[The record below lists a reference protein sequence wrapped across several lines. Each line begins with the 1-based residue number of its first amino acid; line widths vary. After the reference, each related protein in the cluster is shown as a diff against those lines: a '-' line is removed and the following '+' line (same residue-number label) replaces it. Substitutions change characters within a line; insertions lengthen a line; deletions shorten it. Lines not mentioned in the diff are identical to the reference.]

1 MKITHS
7 LISAASVLAI
17 FAGSA
22 TPALAY
28 RRGVPPVA
36 TTQLRQ
42 RSEIRDLYADA
53 YSSIL
58 HDAGMTR
65 SASVSDTT
73 GRSHLARAQVR
84 AAQRNFRRHVLGYLR
99 GVDYRVLNVS
109 GDNRR
114 VVSKGL
120 PTTLVQTGGNHPDNN
135 GSWGYDRPTR
145 RDIRENFYHSQVD
158 DRDRDIL
165 GERADSHR

>member
-28 RRGVPPVA
+28 RREAPPVA

-58 HDAGMTR
+58 HNAGMTR
-65 SASVSDTT
+65 GTSVSDTT
-73 GRSHLARAQVR
+73 GRSQLARAQVR

-114 VVSKGL
+114 QVSKGL
-120 PTTLVQTGGNHPDNN
+120 PSTLVQTGGNHPDNN

-145 RDIRENFYHSQVD
+145 RDIRENLYHSQVN

-165 GERADSHR
+165 GERANNHR